1 MTIQNIQE
9 RRVENVALDDLNL
22 DPMNPR
28 LPPNIQK
35 GEERDFFEYL
45 MKSADVLE
53 LMGSIGSRGY
63 FSGEPILV
71 TKEFSSEGKYIV
83 VEGNCRLTACK
94 LLNNPEL
101 AIKRKKSV
109 AEIAEQ
115 AKYTVNELPCVIYD
129 TRDEILEYLGYR
141 HVKGAHPWDALQ
153 KARYLDQ
160 LRVRMADEYQGQELH
175 KQLAKEIGSRS
186 DYVAQ
191 LLVSLNLYNQIEEK
205 DFFDTGL
212 SESDISFSLLSTS
225 LSYNS
230 ICNYLGLKSRKDV
243 DAGSLNLT
251 SLENLTKWLFER
263 NKENETRLGESR
275 NLKSLAAVVDHDE
288 ALEKFIKGESL
299 DEAENFTTRPYDTF
313 ILSVQE
319 SKTALKRAL
328 EVIHRVSI
336 TKDDDISELKEVNQ
350 LLRGLAD
357 QVKGKLIKDDDGFGA
372 L

>member
-1 MTIQNIQE
+1 MTIHNIQE
-9 RRVENVALDDLNL
+9 LKVEKIALDLLIL
-22 DPMNPR
+22 DPKNPR
-28 LPPNIQK
+28 LPPNIQNCAED
-35 GEERDFFEYL
+35 GFFEYL
-45 MKSADVLE
+45 IKSADVLE

-71 TKEFSSEGKYIV
+71 TKEGAPEGQYIV

-101 AIKRKKSV
+101 AVKRRKSV

-115 AKYTVNELPCVIYD
+115 AKFSVNELPCVIYE
-129 TRDEILEYLGYR
+129 TRDEIIEYLGYR

-160 LRVRMADEYQGQELH
+160 LRDRLSGKFQGQELY

-191 LLVSLNLYNQIEEK
+191 LLASLNLYNQIDDN
-205 DFFDTGL
+205 DFFDTDL
-212 SESDISFSLLSTS
+212 NESDISFSLLSTS

-230 ICNYLGLKSRKDV
+230 ICNFLGLQNRKDV
-243 DAGSLNLT
+243 EAKNIDIK
-251 SLENLTKWLFER
+251 SLENLTKWLFEQT
-263 NKENETRLGESR
+263 KEGVTRLGESR
-275 NLKSLAAVVDHDE
+275 NLKSLAAVIEHEV

-299 DEAENFTTRPYDTF
+299 DEAQNWTTLPYETF
-313 ILSVQE
+313 LLSVQE
-319 SKTALKRAL
+319 SKTALKRAS
-328 EVIHRVSI
+328 EVIHRVSE
-336 TKDDDISELKEVNQ
+336 TKEDDISELKEVNQ

-357 QVKGKLIKDDDGFGA
+357 QVKGKLLKEDDDFGI